1 MKKILKVISCGD
13 VFDVKSEKSETG
25 AMHKRIV
32 VLQEI
37 GGKFENT
44 YVAARLGKDAL
55 CQFYAGDLVVAALRF
70 SAREYNGQMF
80 QDIVVSEIIK
90 LNK

>member
-44 YVAARLGKDAL
+44 FVAAMLGKDAL
-55 CQFYAGDLVVAALRF
+55 CQFYASDLVVAALRF
-70 SAREYNGQMF
+70 SAREYNGQMY